1 MAADV
6 IELSEQDRQLLNRF
20 QHELP
25 LSPHPYA
32 EMAAACGM
40 TEQQVIEKLRY
51 WNDKGVLSRVGAVI
65 NHQRLG
71 ASTLAALAV
80 PEDQLQ
86 EVAELVSGYPEVNHN
101 YKREHRFNLWF
112 VLAAPDQQQLDDV
125 LEAIRERTGLPLLNL
140 PMLKAHHLDLGFAL

>member
-1 MAADV
+1 MAAEI
-6 IELSEQDRQLLNRF
+6 IELNEQERQLLNQY

-25 LSPHPYA
+25 LCPNPYA
-32 EMAAACGM
+32 EMAASCGM
-40 TEQQVIEKLRY
+40 TEKEVIEKLRY
-51 WNDKGVLSRVGAVI
+51 WDEKGVLSRVGAVI

-80 PEDQLQ
+80 PEDQL
-86 EVAELVSGYPEVNHN
+86 EAVADLVSGYPEVNHN

-112 VLAAPDQQQLDDV
+112 VLAAPDQQQLDEV
-125 LEAIRERTGLPLLNL
+125 LEDIEARTQLPLLNL

>member
-1 MAADV
+1 MAAEI
-6 IELSEQDRQLLNRF
+6 IELTEQERQLLNRY

-25 LSPHPYA
+25 LGPRPYA
-32 EMAAACGM
+32 EIGESCGM
-40 TEQQVIEKLRY
+40 SEAEVIAKLKLWKQQ
-51 WNDKGVLSRVGAVI
+51 GVLSRVGAVI

-80 PEDQLQ
+80 PEGEMDA
-86 EVAELVSGYPEVNHN
+86 VAELVSDYPEVNHN

-112 VLAAPDQQQLDDV
+112 VLAAPTQQRLDAV
-125 LEAIRERTGLPLLNL
+125 LAEIEQRTELPLLNL